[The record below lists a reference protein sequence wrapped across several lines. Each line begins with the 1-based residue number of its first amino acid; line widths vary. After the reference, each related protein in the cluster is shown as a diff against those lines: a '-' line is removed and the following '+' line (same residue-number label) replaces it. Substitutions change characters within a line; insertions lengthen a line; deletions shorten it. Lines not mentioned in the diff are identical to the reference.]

1 MSTSNPNR
9 NVLRPAHLLRLAA
22 GWLMLVALSGCAGW
36 GTRERPQL
44 APAPL
49 PPEPFALNS
58 FELQDDSD
66 VVGRLR
72 HTTVQGDETLLDIAR
87 AYDLG
92 YDEILAANPGLDP
105 WTPPSGARVTLP
117 SAHVLPD
124 APREGIVI
132 NLAARRLFYYPRADT
147 GAPRRVIT
155 HPIGIGREGWATP
168 LGRTT
173 VAKKHAAPA
182 WTVPASIRREHA
194 AKGDPLPAVV
204 PPGPNN
210 PLGSHALRLGW
221 PSILIHGTSKPAGI
235 GMRVSH
241 GCMQLYP
248 EDIAPLF
255 DAVPVGTPVTVV
267 DQPYLVGL
275 GADGLLLEA
284 HEPVKPVPDKRR
296 EAAVTHAIEA
306 AIARHH
312 LQETALVDLDLAQA
326 QAGRKLG
333 YPLPIA
339 AGAPAEDTYL
349 AALPAAPLLPTPHV
363 VPVGEGSWYVDLG
376 RFKSENNARRLVA
389 MLIHQGPPIPAL
401 HRPQDGQFRVLAG
414 PYPSQAAANAVA
426 RRIESDLGESGRAVR
441 LAADLASRT
450 PTPLAASR

>member
-1 MSTSNPNR
+1 MNPADVNSIAR
-9 NVLRPAHLLRLAA
+9 RPAHLVRLA
-22 GWLMLVALSGCAGW
+22 GTWLMLMALAGCAGW

-44 APAPL
+44 APAPP

-58 FELQDDSD
+58 FELQADTD

-72 HTTVQGDETLLDIAR
+72 HTTVQGEETLLDIAR

-92 YDEILAANPGLDP
+92 YDEMLAANPGVDP
-105 WTPPSGARVTLP
+105 WTPPAGQRLLLP
-117 SAHVLPD
+117 TAHVLPD
-124 APREGIVI
+124 AQREGIVI
-132 NLAARRLFYYPRADT
+132 NLAARRLYYYPPQRS
-147 GAPRRVIT
+147 GASRRVIT

-194 AKGDPLPAVV
+194 AKGNPLPAVV
-204 PPGPNN
+204 PPGPQN

-221 PSILIHGTSKPAGI
+221 SSILIHGTSKPAGI

-284 HEPVKPVPDKRR
+284 HEPVKPLPDKRR
-296 EAAVTHAIEA
+296 QAAVTRAIESA
-306 AIARHH
+306 VSRHRM
-312 LQETALVDLDLAQA
+312 QNTALVDLDLAQS
-326 QAGRKLG
+326 QASRQLG

-339 AGAPAEDTYL
+339 AGAPAVDDYL
-349 AALPAAPLLPTPHV
+349 AAIPAAPLLPTPHV
-363 VPVGEGSWYVDLG
+363 APVGQGEWYVDLG

-389 MLIHQGPPIPAL
+389 MLTHQGPPIPAL
-401 HRPQDGQFRVLAG
+401 RAPSAGQHRVLAG
-414 PYPSQAAANAVA
+414 PYPSKAAAVASA
-426 RRIESDLGESGRAVR
+426 RRIESDLGESGRAVH
-441 LAADLASRT
+441 LAAAANLT
-450 PTPLAASR
+450 PPPSAMLQ